1 MTGPK
6 PRTQADPRTRR
17 ILIGVGA
24 GACAVAALAVAGW
37 LLVRPGPDD
46 DAASGPGELSVQTGL
61 NDDPKLDPGHPLKC
75 FVNGQAVGELPL
87 RDCARRNGVDPGA
100 LDVGL
105 DANGVLGASN
115 GLNAALT
122 PLPPP
127 GDEAA
132 GPGAQVPTAPGQA
145 PGQAPVQATARTT
158 LDADAAG
165 PCWRYGDGG
174 WSRLPEDGA
183 LGACIQTLF
192 AGQCEPTGAV
202 AYGRWHGRTLRL
214 VTGRVE
220 MMGDDRAFHPIAA
233 QNPDCSIPTQG

>member
-6 PRTQADPRTRR
+6 PRSQADPRPRR

-24 GACAVAALAVAGW
+24 GACVLAALAVAGW
-37 LLVRPGPDD
+37 LLVRPEADD
-46 DAASGPGELSVQTGL
+46 DAVSGPGQLSVQTGL
-61 NDDPKLDPGHPLKC
+61 NDDPKLDPAHPLKC
-75 FVNGQAVGELPL
+75 FVNGQAVGELLL

-115 GLNAALT
+115 GPNAALT

-127 GDEAA
+127 GDQAA
-132 GPGAQVPTAPGQA
+132 GPGAQVPAAPAQA
-145 PGQAPVQATARTT
+145 PAQAAVRTT
-158 LDADAAG
+158 LDADSVG

-174 WSRLPEDGA
+174 WSRLPDDGA
-183 LGACIQTLF
+183 LGACIQILF
-192 AGQCEPTGAV
+192 AGQCEPPGAV
-202 AYGRWHGRTLRL
+202 AYGRWRGRTLRL
-214 VTGRVE
+214 LTGRVE

-233 QNPDCSIPTQG
+233 QNADCSIPTQG

>member
-1 MTGPK
+1 MSGPK
-6 PRTQADPRTRR
+6 ATPPKRR
-17 ILIGVGA
+17 VLIGLGVGA
-24 GACAVAALAVAGW
+24 AALAAIALTGW
-37 LLVRPGPDD
+37 LLVRPEPDD
-46 DAASGPGELSVQTGL
+46 VASGPGELSVQAGL

-75 FVNGQAVGELPL
+75 FVNGQAVGDLLL

-105 DANGVLGASN
+105 DVNGVLGASN
-115 GLNAALT
+115 GPTGALT

-127 GDEAA
+127 GDAAA
-132 GPGAQVPTAPGQA
+132 GPGAQVPPAAVQVPAQTAP
-145 PGQAPVQATARTT
+145 RTT

-165 PCWRYGDGG
+165 PCCRYGDGG

-192 AGQCEPTGAV
+192 AGQCEPQGAV

-220 MMGDDRAFHPIAA
+220 MMGDDRAFHPIVA
-233 QNPDCSIPTQG
+233 QNADCSIPTQG

>member
-6 PRTQADPRTRR
+6 PRSETAPRSRR
-17 ILIGVGA
+17 ILIGVVA
-24 GACAVAALAVAGW
+24 GGCAIAALVVAGW
-37 LLVRPGPDD
+37 FLVRPESDEGSV
-46 DAASGPGELSVQTGL
+46 SGPGELSVQTGL

-75 FVNGQAVGELPL
+75 FVNGQAVGDLPL

-115 GLNAALT
+115 GLTGALT

-127 GDEAA
+127 GDVAA
-132 GPGAQVPTAPGQA
+132 GPGAQVPAAPA
-145 PGQAPVQATARTT
+145 QAPVQVAPRIT
-158 LDADAAG
+158 LDADASG

-192 AGQCEPTGAV
+192 AGQCEPPGAV

-214 VTGRVE
+214 MTGRVE
-220 MMGDDRAFHPIAA
+220 MMGDDRAFHAIAA

>member
-1 MTGPK
+1 MTGPT
-6 PRTQADPRTRR
+6 PRPEADSRRRR
-17 ILIGVGA
+17 ILVGVGA
-24 GACAVAALAVAGW
+24 GACAIAALAVAGW
-37 LLVRPGPDD
+37 LLVRPEPDD
-46 DAASGPGELSVQTGL
+46 DSVSGPGELSVQTGL

-75 FVNGQAVGELPL
+75 FVNGQAVGDLLL

-115 GLNAALT
+115 GLTGVLT

-127 GDEAA
+127 GDAAA
-132 GPGAQVPTAPGQA
+132 GPGAEVPAAPAQAQA
-145 PGQAPVQATARTT
+145 PAQAVPRIT
-158 LDADAAG
+158 LDADAVG

-183 LGACIQTLF
+183 LSACIQTLF
-192 AGQCEPTGAV
+192 AGQCEPPGAV

-214 VTGRVE
+214 MTGRVE
-220 MMGDDRAFHPIAA
+220 MMGDDRAFHAIAA
-233 QNPDCSIPTQG
+233 QNPECSITTQG